1 MVGVSKT
8 QMSDYVNLRNLPS
21 IERAYNIATMLG
33 CAPEDLYDWIEVSDS
48 NTEG

>member
-8 QMSDYVNLRNLPS
+8 HMSDYVSLRNLPS
-21 IERAYNIATMLG
+21 IERTYNIAMMLG
-33 CAPEDLYDWIEVSDS
+33 CAPEELYEWIEVSDS